1 MPAHQFALGHW
12 IKKKKKKKVFL
23 KQYHKHFFSLCGRT
37 VPKKLTFL
45 LLVSVV

>member
-12 IKKKKKKKVFL
+12 IMKKKKVFL
-23 KQYHKHFFSLCGRT
+23 KQYHKRFFSLCGRT

-45 LLVSVV
+45 LLISVV